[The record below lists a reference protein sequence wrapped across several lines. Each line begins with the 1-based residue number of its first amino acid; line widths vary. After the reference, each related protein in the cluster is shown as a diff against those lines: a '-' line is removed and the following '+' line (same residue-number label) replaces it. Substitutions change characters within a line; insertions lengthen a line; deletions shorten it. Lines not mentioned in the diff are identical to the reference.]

1 MRIYF
6 IKLFFSIRIFFGFLA
21 TVVDVECMYKDN
33 DEQCHYKQ
41 EREREKLDEC
51 KEEEK
56 KTCHY
61 FE

>member
-41 EREREKLDEC
+41 EREREIG
-51 KEEEK
+51 
-56 KTCHY
+56 
-61 FE
+61 